1 MDARVTALSALIA
14 CRKQNAWSDGSL
26 KEYIVRDR
34 LDRRDAALAT
44 RLCYG
49 VLQNRMLLDF
59 YLSAFLKGRM
69 KDLQPVVADILRLGA
84 YQIVFLEKIPAS
96 AAVSEAVNET
106 KKYANS
112 RASGLVNAVLRA
124 LARAAE
130 DKKLPRPQ
138 DLATRYSHPAPLVEL
153 LRQSLGDERLEAFL
167 ACDNEAPETVVQRNP
182 LMTKGTDL
190 FLELQN
196 QELSIRRHSWLPDC
210 YCLSGTG
217 SIETMRDFCDGKFY
231 VQDAA
236 AHLAALAL
244 DAKPGQ
250 TVLDACAAPGG
261 KSFTAAIEMQDR
273 GKILA
278 CDIHP
283 HKLELIE
290 KGAERLGL
298 SCIEPVLQDAAEE
311 NPAWLEKMDAVLAD
325 VPCSGLGVI
334 RKKPD
339 VRYKSLEQL
348 ETLPEI
354 QKKIL
359 ENVSRYVRPGGV
371 LVYSTCTVLRR
382 ENEDA
387 AEDFLKN
394 HPEFFPEPIPT
405 PEGLPLPNAGLLTL
419 LPCEHDSDGFFI
431 CRLRKRP

>member
-1 MDARVTALSALIA
+1 MDARITALSALIA

-59 YLSAFLKGRM
+59 YLSSFLKGRL

-84 YQIVFLEKIPAS
+84 YQLVFLEKIPAS
-96 AAVSEAVNET
+96 AAVNEAVDET
-106 KKYANS
+106 RRYANS
-112 RASGLVNAVLRA
+112 RAAGLVNAVLRA
-124 LARAAE
+124 LASAAAE
-130 DKKLPRPQ
+130 KRLPEPK
-138 DLATRYSHPAPLVEL
+138 DLAVRYSHPAPLVEL
-153 LRQSLGDERLEAFL
+153 LRDSLGEARLKPFL
-167 ACDNEAPETVVQRNP
+167 RCDNEAPETVVQRNP
-182 LMTKGTDL
+182 MKTKGTDL

-196 QELSIRRHSWLPDC
+196 QEVSIRRHSWLPDC

-217 SIETMRDFCDGKFY
+217 SIETMADFRDGKFY

-236 AHLAALAL
+236 AHLAAMAL
-244 DAKPGQ
+244 SLSPGMQ
-250 TVLDACAAPGG
+250 VLDACAAPGG
-261 KSFTAAIEMQDR
+261 KSFSAALAMADR
-273 GKILA
+273 GRILA

-298 SCIEPVLQDAAEE
+298 TCITPVLQDAAAE
-311 NPAWLEKMDAVLAD
+311 NPEWLGGMDAVLAD

-339 VRYKSLEQL
+339 VRYKILDGLEA
-348 ETLPEI
+348 LPAV
-354 QKKIL
+354 QRAIL
-359 ENVSRYVRPGGV
+359 ENVCRYVRPGGT

-382 ENEDA
+382 ENEDV
-387 AEDFLKN
+387 AEEFLKN
-394 HPEFFPEPIPT
+394 HPEFAPEPIPT
-405 PEGLPLPNAGLLTL
+405 PAALGLENAGMLTL

-431 CRLRKRP
+431 CRLRKRA